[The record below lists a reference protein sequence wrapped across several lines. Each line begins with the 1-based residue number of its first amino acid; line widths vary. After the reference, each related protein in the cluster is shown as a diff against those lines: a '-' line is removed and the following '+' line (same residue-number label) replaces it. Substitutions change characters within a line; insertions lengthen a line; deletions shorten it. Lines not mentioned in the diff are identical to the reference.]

1 MIYLINKIQKKIE
14 TEDGLEYR
22 SVVLFSEADSLLD
35 ATEKT
40 VNFLKENTEDYKI
53 NEGGFFVAKYQMEE
67 PVEITIK

>member
-14 TEDGLEYR
+14 TEDGFEYR

-40 VNFLKENTEDYKI
+40 VNFLKEKTEDYKI